1 MIHRYRWWEKLVI
14 YAGML
19 LFLAFILAP
28 FIEAFVVSLR
38 PIKAVFRI
46 PYEFISE
53 DMSFDAYE
61 QMWKSVPMLARYI
74 FNSLFIASCV
84 TVLALI
90 CVVPAAY
97 SLSRFTYRGRD
108 SILAGLLVVS
118 MVGAAVLIIP
128 LYKLMLTLGLL
139 NSYAAMIVPGAAFLI
154 PTGIFLMRTYF
165 LRIPRELEE
174 AAIVDGAGRLYIL
187 WRVILPVALPG
198 MMVVA
203 IMVFIGA
210 YSQQFLF
217 ALTFN
222 SVDAL
227 NPLPV
232 GLYKFF
238 GRSAIRWNE
247 LMAASLVG
255 ISPVLLLYVF
265 LQKYIIAGLTSGA
278 VKE

>member
-1 MIHRYRWWEKLVI
+1 MINRYTWWEKVII
-14 YAGML
+14 YAGMA

-28 FIEAFVVSLR
+28 FVEAFVVSLR

-53 DMSFDAYE
+53 DMSFAAYG
-61 QMWKSVPMLARYI
+61 QMWESVPLLARYI

-90 CVVPAAY
+90 CIVPAAY
-97 SLSRFTYRGRD
+97 SLSRFSYRGRD

-118 MVGAAVLIIP
+118 MMGSAVLIIP

-139 NSYAAMIVPGAAFLI
+139 NSYAAMIIPGAAFLI
-154 PTGIFLMRTYF
+154 PTGVFLMRTYF

-198 MMVVA
+198 MVVVA

-222 SVDAL
+222 STNEL

-232 GLYKFF
+232 GLYQFF
-238 GRSAIRWNE
+238 GRSNVLWNE

-265 LQKYIIAGLTSGA
+265 LQRYIIAGLTSGA